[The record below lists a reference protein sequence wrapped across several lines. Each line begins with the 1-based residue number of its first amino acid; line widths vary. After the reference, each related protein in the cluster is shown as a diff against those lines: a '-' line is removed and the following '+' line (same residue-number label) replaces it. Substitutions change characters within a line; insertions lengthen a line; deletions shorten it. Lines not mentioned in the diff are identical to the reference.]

1 MFRIKFVEAFRRI
14 SIYYGEIKKTN
25 YEELLENKM
34 LDPEFRVQY
43 LFAKEKFDLEL
54 MINSIKESIKLNK
67 STNTI
72 MRRVNTPSK
81 NIHNIS
87 L

>member
-1 MFRIKFVEAFRRI
+1 M
-14 SIYYGEIKKTN
+14 KTN

-43 LFAKEKFDLEL
+43 LLAKEKFDLEL
-54 MINSIKESIKLNK
+54 MIDSIKESIKLKK

-72 MRRVNTPSK
+72 MRRVNTLSK
-81 NIHNIS
+81 HIHNIS